1 MIKIF
6 FTITLLLVQIDCC
19 LADKVGNVG
28 AVNQLASG
36 HLSNGR
42 TDNLVLGAN
51 IENNE
56 RIQTGADGTVQVIFL
71 DTSTMTIGRNSNV
84 VVDKFIYANSN
95 ENSTQSLSL
104 SRGVLRFI
112 GGGISHSKGA
122 EIKVPT
128 ASIGIRGG
136 SVIVR
141 LDRTGKAI
149 IILQYGILDISSS
162 HDKSTIS
169 RPGLAVVIEA
179 DGSISEPFRVSSA
192 EISSTANQLVSSAR
206 QNGGVALP
214 PTDEET
220 TEALSNVPTL
230 NISQANGL
238 AQIGQIWSGN
248 ALVQSFANAV
258 NQYDTA
264 THADILNHA
273 INSSFNP
280 NPGPGPGPTPPPTP
294 PTPPTPPVPPPAPP
308 VPPAPVFGQ

>member
-1 MIKIF
+1 MFRSIL
-6 FTITLLLVQIDCC
+6 TIMFLIIQIGCC
-19 LADKVGNVG
+19 HADRVGNVG

-36 HLSNGR
+36 HLPGGR
-42 TDNLVLGAN
+42 IDNLMLGAN

-71 DTSTMTIGRNSNV
+71 DTSTLTIGRNSNV
-84 VVDKFIYANSN
+84 VVDKFVYANSN
-95 ENSTQSLSL
+95 DNSTQSLSL
-104 SRGVLRFI
+104 ARGVLRFI
-112 GGGISHSKGA
+112 GGGISHSRGA

-141 LDRTGKAI
+141 LDGAGKAL
-149 IILQYGILDISSS
+149 IILQYGILDISSE
-162 HDKSTIS
+162 HDKKTIS
-169 RPGLAVVIEA
+169 RPGLAVVVEA
-179 DGSISEPFRVSSA
+179 DGSISEPFRVTSS
-192 EISSTANQLVSSAR
+192 EISSAANQLISSTR

-214 PTDEET
+214 PTDAET

-230 NISQANGL
+230 NISQSNGL

-264 THADILNHA
+264 TQANILNNA
-273 INSSFNP
+273 INGGFHP
-280 NPGPGPGPTPPPTP
+280 NPGPGPTPPPIP
-294 PTPPTPPVPPPAPP
+294 PTPPTPPIPPPAPP